1 MRDGFREPTV
11 EKKLRPPVDDP
22 ERLPLRGYTILVVE
36 DDSDAG
42 DLVRRLLELL
52 GARAA
57 TAGDGIEGL
66 RRLAEMQPA
75 MVLCDLTMPRMDGL
89 EFARRVRRLP
99 EYRRTLLV
107 AVTGRQAHEDFL
119 HTWDAGFDAH
129 LVKPVTVEMLRALAR
144 RLNQR
149 VADQR
154 QPGA

>member
-22 ERLPLRGYTILVVE
+22 ERLPLRGYPILVVE
-36 DDSDAG
+36 DDLDAG
-42 DLVRRLLELL
+42 DLARRLLELL

-99 EYRRTLLV
+99 EYRRTLLI
-107 AVTGRQAHEDFL
+107 AVTGRQ
-119 HTWDAGFDAH
+119 
-129 LVKPVTVEMLRALAR
+129 
-144 RLNQR
+144 
-149 VADQR
+149 
-154 QPGA
+154 